1 MPAKWQQWMPFHI
14 DRFKGSSSVQAM
26 HPSARCGYLYLLTA
40 AWQSDDCSI
49 PTDPMELSELSALGD
64 ELWSQFGPRIL
75 RKFIPGA
82 EGRLTNGVLRKEWEE
97 AKRVFEA
104 RQASAERTNT
114 DRWGVG
120 HRTVTDH
127 GPNRS
132 ADTRTVTS
140 TNTLTKTNTKPKS
153 SRVKAASEIKHS
165 SDPRH
170 QACKEAI
177 FDYYRAKNGVDPD
190 WNGRE
195 GRSLGMLLG
204 ANPNLT
210 ADGIRK
216 LLAQR
221 LQSEVNHAERPGIWI
236 ESLSSYR
243 LGPLDKFG
251 KPLSQIK
258 PTQSIQ
264 LPKRPVLQ

>member
-1 MPAKWQQWMPFHI
+1 MGQSDCHRSGPPRCSRVTAAIRLTCVPSRTQSRPLSSMPAKWQQWMPFHI

-114 DRWGVG
+114 DR
-120 HRTVTDH
+120 
-127 GPNRS
+127 
-132 ADTRTVTS
+132 
-140 TNTLTKTNTKPKS
+140 
-153 SRVKAASEIKHS
+153 
-165 SDPRH
+165 
-170 QACKEAI
+170 
-177 FDYYRAKNGVDPD
+177 
-190 WNGRE
+190 
-195 GRSLGMLLG
+195 
-204 ANPNLT
+204 
-210 ADGIRK
+210 
-216 LLAQR
+216 
-221 LQSEVNHAERPGIWI
+221 
-236 ESLSSYR
+236 
-243 LGPLDKFG
+243 
-251 KPLSQIK
+251 
-258 PTQSIQ
+258 
-264 LPKRPVLQ
+264 